1 MDARSPIIVRPI
13 FPAATLRGLR
23 RELFRLESNRTLWPA
38 PSTCRAILIRPT
50 CLVRR
55 THPSVFLFLIVPF
68 GAMGGYLSVAI
79 GYLLTQAGVG
89 VEQVAEL
96 VAISYIPQTWKFLWA
111 PVADTT
117 LSRKTW
123 YLAAG
128 LVSAVGIFVT
138 GAVPADARSL
148 PLLYAAVLVSNV
160 AVTFLAMATES
171 LMVYNTPPELQG
183 RAGGWFQ
190 AGNLGGNG
198 LGGGAGLW
206 LAQTL
211 PDPWMAGAAIA
222 VACALCGAALW
233 FVPEPPPIAR
243 AKQYGRVLVAVL
255 KDLWKV
261 ARSRAGMLAL
271 LICFLPIGTGAAS
284 NLWSAVADN
293 WHATAGTV
301 ALVTGVLSGIVS
313 AIGCLAGGYGSDRM
327 DRKTA
332 YALYG
337 LLMALCAVAMAIAPR
352 TEAMYVTFTLIY
364 AFIQG
369 LTYAG
374 FTAVVLEAIGLGA
387 AATKYNLYA
396 SLSNMPIAYMTLVDG
411 WAHTRWG
418 AAGLLEAEAA
428 IGVLGIIA
436 FVVVARVTR
445 RPSALAAGGP

>member
-1 MDARSPIIVRPI
+1 TIPVH
-13 FPAATLRGLR
+13 
-23 RELFRLESNRTLWPA
+23 
-38 PSTCRAILIRPT
+38 
-50 CLVRR
+50 R

-79 GYLLTQAGVG
+79 GYQLTQAGVS
-89 VEQVAEL
+89 VEEVAAL
-96 VAISYIPQTWKFLWA
+96 IAASYIPQTWKFLWA

-123 YLAAG
+123 YLLAG
-128 LVSAVGIFVT
+128 LVSALGIFVT
-138 GAVPADARSL
+138 GAVPADAASL
-148 PLLYAAVLVSNV
+148 PVLYAAVLISNV
-160 AVTFLAMATES
+160 ASTFLAMATES
-171 LMVYNTPPELQG
+171 LLVYNTPPELQG

-211 PDPWMAGAAIA
+211 PDPWMAAAAIA
-222 VACALCGAALW
+222 VACAMCGAALW
-233 FVPEPPPIAR
+233 FVPEPPPLAR
-243 AKQYGRVLVAVL
+243 TGHYGRMLVAVL
-255 KDLWKV
+255 KDLWQV
-261 ARSRAGMLAL
+261 VRARAGILAL
-271 LICFLPIGTGAAS
+271 IICFLPIGSGAAA
-284 NLWSAVADN
+284 NLWAAVADD
-293 WHATAGTV
+293 WHASANTV
-301 ALVTGVLSGIVS
+301 ALATGVFSGIVS
-313 AIGCLAGGYGSDRM
+313 ALGCIFGGYGADRM

-337 LLMALCAVAMAIAPR
+337 LLMALCTVAMALAPR
-352 TEAMYVTFTLIY
+352 TETMYVVFTLIY

-374 FTAVVLEAIGLGA
+374 FTAVVLETIGLGA

-418 AAGLLEAEAA
+418 AAGLLNVEAA
-428 IGVLGIIA
+428 FGVVGIVV
-436 FVVVARVTR
+436 FMVVAMMLPR
-445 RPSALAAGGP
+445 RALPASPKQAI

>member
-1 MDARSPIIVRPI
+1 MP
-13 FPAATLRGLR
+13 
-23 RELFRLESNRTLWPA
+23 
-38 PSTCRAILIRPT
+38 
-50 CLVRR
+50 VRR
-55 THPSVFLFLIVPF
+55 THPSVFLVLIVPF

-79 GYLLTQAGVG
+79 GYQLTQAGVS
-89 VEQVAEL
+89 VEEVAAL
-96 VAISYIPQTWKFLWA
+96 IAASYIPQTWKFLWA

-123 YLAAG
+123 YLLAG

-138 GAVPADARSL
+138 GAVPADAASL
-148 PLLYAAVLVSNV
+148 PLLYAAVLISNV
-160 AVTFLAMATES
+160 ASTFLAMATES
-171 LMVYNTPPELQG
+171 LMVYNTPPALQG

-211 PDPWMAGAAIA
+211 PEPWMAAAAIA
-222 VACALCGAALW
+222 VACALCCAALW
-233 FVPEPPPIAR
+233 FVPEPPPLAR
-243 AKQYGRVLVAVL
+243 TGRYGRMLLDVL
-255 KDLWKV
+255 KDLWQV
-261 ARSRAGMLAL
+261 VRARAGILAL
-271 LICFLPIGTGAAS
+271 LICFLPIGSGAAS
-284 NLWSAVADN
+284 NLWAAVADD
-293 WHATAGTV
+293 WHASANTV
-301 ALVTGVLSGIVS
+301 ALATGVFSGIVS
-313 AIGCLAGGYGSDRM
+313 ALGCIFGGYGADRM

-337 LLMALCAVAMAIAPR
+337 LLMALSTVAMAVAPR
-352 TEAMYVTFTLIY
+352 TETMYVVFTLIY

-374 FTAVVLEAIGLGA
+374 FTAVVLETIGLGA

-418 AAGLLEAEAA
+418 AAGLLNVEAA
-428 IGVLGIIA
+428 FGILGIIVFMA
-436 FVVVARVTR
+436 VAMVLPR
-445 RPSALAAGGP
+445 RALPESAKQAI

>member
-1 MDARSPIIVRPI
+1 MP
-13 FPAATLRGLR
+13 
-23 RELFRLESNRTLWPA
+23 
-38 PSTCRAILIRPT
+38 
-50 CLVRR
+50 VRR
-55 THPSVFLFLIVPF
+55 THPSVFLVLIVPF

-79 GYLLTQAGVG
+79 GYQLTQAGVS
-89 VEQVAEL
+89 VEEVAAL
-96 VAISYIPQTWKFLWA
+96 IAASYIPQTWKFLWA

-123 YLAAG
+123 YLLAG

-138 GAVPADARSL
+138 GAVPADAASL
-148 PLLYAAVLVSNV
+148 PLLYAAVLISNV
-160 AVTFLAMATES
+160 ASTFLAMATES
-171 LMVYNTPPELQG
+171 LMVYNTPPALQG

-211 PDPWMAGAAIA
+211 PEPWMAAAAIA
-222 VACALCGAALW
+222 VACALCCAALW
-233 FVPEPPPIAR
+233 FVPEPPPLAR
-243 AKQYGRVLVAVL
+243 TGHYGPMLLEVL
-255 KDLWKV
+255 KDLWQV
-261 ARSRAGMLAL
+261 VRARAGILAL
-271 LICFLPIGTGAAS
+271 LICFLPIGSGAAS
-284 NLWSAVADN
+284 NLWAAVADD
-293 WHATAGTV
+293 WHASANTV
-301 ALVTGVLSGIVS
+301 ALATGVFSGIVS
-313 AIGCLAGGYGSDRM
+313 ALGCIFGGYGADRM

-337 LLMALCAVAMAIAPR
+337 LLMALSTAAMAVAPR
-352 TEAMYVTFTLIY
+352 TETMYVVFTLIY

-374 FTAVVLEAIGLGA
+374 FTAVVLETIGLGA

-418 AAGLLEAEAA
+418 AAGLLNVEAA
-428 IGVLGIIA
+428 FGILGIIV
-436 FVVVARVTR
+436 FIVVAMVLPR
-445 RPSALAAGGP
+445 RALPASAKQAI

>member
-1 MDARSPIIVRPI
+1 MP
-13 FPAATLRGLR
+13 
-23 RELFRLESNRTLWPA
+23 
-38 PSTCRAILIRPT
+38 
-50 CLVRR
+50 VRR
-55 THPSVFLFLIVPF
+55 THPSVFLVLIVPF

-79 GYLLTQAGVG
+79 GYQLTQAGVS
-89 VEQVAEL
+89 VEEVAAL
-96 VAISYIPQTWKFLWA
+96 IAASYIPQTWKFLWA

-123 YLAAG
+123 YLLAG

-138 GAVPADARSL
+138 GAVPADAASL
-148 PLLYAAVLVSNV
+148 PLLYAAVLISNV
-160 AVTFLAMATES
+160 ASTFLAMATES
-171 LMVYNTPPELQG
+171 LMVYNTPPALQG

-211 PDPWMAGAAIA
+211 PEPWMAAAAIA
-222 VACALCGAALW
+222 VACALCCAALW
-233 FVPEPPPIAR
+233 FVPEPPPLAR
-243 AKQYGRVLVAVL
+243 TGRYGRMLLDVL
-255 KDLWKV
+255 KDLWQV
-261 ARSRAGMLAL
+261 VRARAGILAL
-271 LICFLPIGTGAAS
+271 LICFLPIGSGAAS
-284 NLWSAVADN
+284 NLWAAVADD
-293 WHATAGTV
+293 WHASANTV
-301 ALVTGVLSGIVS
+301 ALATGVFSGIVS
-313 AIGCLAGGYGSDRM
+313 ALGCIFGGYGADRM

-337 LLMALCAVAMAIAPR
+337 LLMALSTAAMAVAPR
-352 TEAMYVTFTLIY
+352 TETMYVVFTLIY

-374 FTAVVLEAIGLGA
+374 FTAVVLETIGLGA

-418 AAGLLEAEAA
+418 AAGLLNVEAA
-428 IGVLGIIA
+428 FGVVGIIV
-436 FVVVARVTR
+436 FIVVAMVLPR
-445 RPSALAAGGP
+445 RGLPASAKQAI

>member
-1 MDARSPIIVRPI
+1 
-13 FPAATLRGLR
+13 
-23 RELFRLESNRTLWPA
+23 
-38 PSTCRAILIRPT
+38 
-50 CLVRR
+50 VRR
-55 THPSVFLFLIVPF
+55 PHPSVFLFLIVPF

-79 GYLLTQAGVG
+79 GYQLTQAGVG
-89 VEQVAEL
+89 VEEVAAL
-96 VAISYIPQTWKFLWA
+96 LAFSYLPQTWKFLWA

-123 YLAAG
+123 YLLAG
-128 LVSAVGIFVT
+128 LVSALGIFAT
-138 GAVPADARSL
+138 GAVPADERSL

-160 AVTFLAMATES
+160 ASTFLAMATES

-183 RAGGWFQ
+183 RASGWFQ

-211 PDPWMAGAAIA
+211 PDPWMAGAVLA

-233 FVPEPPPIAR
+233 FVPETPRLAR
-243 AKQYGRVLVAVL
+243 TGHYGRTLAAVL
-255 KDLWKV
+255 KDLWQV
-261 ARSRAGMLAL
+261 ARTRGGILAL

-284 NLWSAVADN
+284 NLWPAIADDWNASAN
-293 WHATAGTV
+293 TV
-301 ALVTGVLSGIVS
+301 ALVTGVLNGIVS
-313 AIGCLAGGYGSDRM
+313 ALGCILGGYGSDRM

-337 LLMALCAVAMAIAPR
+337 LLMAMCAVAMAVAPR
-352 TEAMYVTFTLIY
+352 TEAMYVVFTLLY
-364 AFIQG
+364 ALIQG

-374 FTAVVLEAIGLGA
+374 FTAVVLETIGLGA

-418 AAGLLEAEAA
+418 AAGLLNVEAA
-428 IGVLGIIA
+428 IGVVGIVA
-436 FVVVARVTR
+436 FIGVAMALPR
-445 RPSALAAGGP
+445 RALSAS

>member
-1 MDARSPIIVRPI
+1 MP
-13 FPAATLRGLR
+13 
-23 RELFRLESNRTLWPA
+23 
-38 PSTCRAILIRPT
+38 
-50 CLVRR
+50 VRR
-55 THPSVFLFLIVPF
+55 THPSVFLVLIVPF

-79 GYLLTQAGVG
+79 GYQLTQAGVS
-89 VEQVAEL
+89 VEEVAAL
-96 VAISYIPQTWKFLWA
+96 IAASYIPQTWKFLWA

-123 YLAAG
+123 YLLAG

-138 GAVPADARSL
+138 GAVPADAASL
-148 PLLYAAVLVSNV
+148 PLLYAAVLISNV
-160 AVTFLAMATES
+160 ASTFLAMATES
-171 LMVYNTPPELQG
+171 LMVYNTPPALQG

-211 PDPWMAGAAIA
+211 PEPWMAAAAIA
-222 VACALCGAALW
+222 VACALCCAALW
-233 FVPEPPPIAR
+233 FVPEPPPLAR
-243 AKQYGRVLVAVL
+243 TGHYGRMLLEVL
-255 KDLWKV
+255 KDLWQV
-261 ARSRAGMLAL
+261 VRARAGILAL
-271 LICFLPIGTGAAS
+271 LICFLPIGSGAAS
-284 NLWSAVADN
+284 NLWAAVADD
-293 WHATAGTV
+293 WHASANTV
-301 ALVTGVLSGIVS
+301 ALATGVFSGIVS
-313 AIGCLAGGYGSDRM
+313 ALGCIFGGYGADRM

-337 LLMALCAVAMAIAPR
+337 LLMALSTVAMAVAPR
-352 TEAMYVTFTLIY
+352 TETMYVVFTLVY

-374 FTAVVLEAIGLGA
+374 FTAVVLETIGLGA

-418 AAGLLEAEAA
+418 AAGLLNVEAA
-428 IGVLGIIA
+428 FGILGIIV
-436 FVVVARVTR
+436 FIVVAMVLPR
-445 RPSALAAGGP
+445 RALPASAKQAI

>member
-1 MDARSPIIVRPI
+1 
-13 FPAATLRGLR
+13 
-23 RELFRLESNRTLWPA
+23 
-38 PSTCRAILIRPT
+38 
-50 CLVRR
+50 VRR

-79 GYLLTQAGVG
+79 GYQLTQAGVS
-89 VEQVAEL
+89 VEQVAAL
-96 VAISYIPQTWKFLWA
+96 VAFSYIPQTWKFLWA
-111 PVADTT
+111 PVADMT

-123 YLAAG
+123 YLLAG
-128 LVSAVGIFVT
+128 LVSALGIFVT
-138 GAVPADARSL
+138 GAVPADERSL
-148 PLLYAAVLVSNV
+148 SLLYAVVLASNV

-211 PDPWMAGAAIA
+211 PEPWMAGAALA

-233 FVPEPPPIAR
+233 FVPEPPPMAR
-243 AKQYGRVLVAVL
+243 TGHYGRMLVEVL
-255 KDLWKV
+255 KDLWRV
-261 ARSRAGMLAL
+261 ARTRAGILAL
-271 LICFLPIGTGAAS
+271 LICFLPIGSGAAS
-284 NLWSAVADN
+284 NLWSAVADD
-293 WHATAGTV
+293 WHASANTV
-301 ALVTGVLSGIVS
+301 ALATGVFSGIVS
-313 AIGCLAGGYGSDRM
+313 ALGCLAGGYGSDRM

-337 LLMALCAVAMAIAPR
+337 LLMAICTVAMALAPR
-352 TEAMYVTFTLIY
+352 TEAMYVVFTLMY

-374 FTAVVLEAIGLGA
+374 FTAVVLETIGLGA
-387 AATKYNLYA
+387 AATKYNVYA

-418 AAGLLEAEAA
+418 AAGLLNTEAA
-428 IGVLGIIA
+428 IGVLGIVV
-436 FVVVARVTR
+436 FVAVAMALPR
-445 RPSALAAGGP
+445 RALPAS

>member
-1 MDARSPIIVRPI
+1 
-13 FPAATLRGLR
+13 
-23 RELFRLESNRTLWPA
+23 
-38 PSTCRAILIRPT
+38 
-50 CLVRR
+50 
-55 THPSVFLFLIVPF
+55 VFLFLIVPF

-79 GYLLTQAGVG
+79 GYQLTQAGVG
-89 VEQVAEL
+89 VEEVAAL
-96 VAISYIPQTWKFLWA
+96 IAFSYLPQTWKFLWA

-123 YLAAG
+123 YLLAG
-128 LVSAVGIFVT
+128 LVSALGIFAT
-138 GAVPADARSL
+138 GAVPADERSL

-160 AVTFLAMATES
+160 ASTFLAMATES

-183 RAGGWFQ
+183 RASGWFQ

-211 PDPWMAGAAIA
+211 PDPWMAGAVLA

-233 FVPEPPPIAR
+233 FVPETPRIAR
-243 AKQYGRVLVAVL
+243 TGHYGRTLAAVL
-255 KDLWKV
+255 KDLWQV
-261 ARSRAGMLAL
+261 ARTRGGILAL

-284 NLWSAVADN
+284 NLWPAVADD
-293 WHATAGTV
+293 WHASANTV
-301 ALVTGVLSGIVS
+301 ALVTGVLNGIVS
-313 AIGCLAGGYGSDRM
+313 ALGCILGGYGSDRM

-337 LLMALCAVAMAIAPR
+337 LLMAMCAVAMALAPR
-352 TEAMYVTFTLIY
+352 TEAMYVVFTLLY
-364 AFIQG
+364 ALIQG

-374 FTAVVLEAIGLGA
+374 FTAVVLETIGLGA

-418 AAGLLEAEAA
+418 AAGLLNVEAA
-428 IGVLGIIA
+428 IGVVGIVVFIGIA
-436 FVVVARVTR
+436 MALPR
-445 RPSALAAGGP
+445 RALSAS